1 MPPAGCASIK
11 IYIIY
16 CNDASHPLCPSYK
29 LALSKITAVMEDLK
43 KIENLFDHARD
54 YINIRVDEAKLSIA
68 EKASGIAALVIATT
82 VVNVIFLL
90 ALIFA
95 GAAGAVALGQWLDNY
110 WLGFLLVAGLYLL
123 AGLFVWAARD
133 RLIRIPVMN
142 AIIRQLFKNEDDE
155 KD

>member
-1 MPPAGCASIK
+1 
-11 IYIIY
+11 
-16 CNDASHPLCPSYK
+16 
-29 LALSKITAVMEDLK
+29 MEDLK

-54 YINIRVDEAKLSIA
+54 YINIRADEAKLSIA
-68 EKASGIAALVIATT
+68 EKASGIAAMVIATT

-95 GAAGAVALGQWLDNY
+95 GAAGAVALGQWLDSY
-110 WLGFLLVAGLYLL
+110 WLGFLLVAGIYFL
-123 AGLFVWAARD
+123 AGLFVWVARE

-142 AIIRQLFKNEDDE
+142 AIIRQLFKNNDDE